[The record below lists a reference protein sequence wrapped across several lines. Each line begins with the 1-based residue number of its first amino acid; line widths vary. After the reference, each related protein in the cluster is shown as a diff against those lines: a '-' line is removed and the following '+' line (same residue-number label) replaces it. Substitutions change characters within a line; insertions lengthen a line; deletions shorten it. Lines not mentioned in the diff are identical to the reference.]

1 MINGRDWWL
10 VSKARK
16 RESGALRRCGDLLE
30 CIYERDLGE
39 GGCILKAYLLQGGE
53 LFDGTLFAR

>member
-1 MINGRDWWL
+1 MIDGRDWWL
-10 VSKARK
+10 VTKVRK

-30 CIYERDLGE
+30 CIYERDLGD

-53 LFDGTLFAR
+53 